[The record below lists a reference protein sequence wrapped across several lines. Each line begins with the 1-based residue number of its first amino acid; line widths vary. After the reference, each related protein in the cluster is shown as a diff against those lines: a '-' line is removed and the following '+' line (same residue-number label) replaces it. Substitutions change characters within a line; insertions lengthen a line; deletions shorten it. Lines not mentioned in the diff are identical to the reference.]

1 MVNQDFPSGPVVK
14 NLLAVPEMQEKW
26 VRSLD
31 WEDPLEK
38 EMAIHSNILAQRIP
52 WTEETGRLWSIGLQN
67 LDTTEATQHVQR
79 QVLGSYRWKEH

>member
-1 MVNQDFPSGPVVK
+1 MLVFMASVISFKFLFNKETMNSRLRTFSRKYSMLMVNQDFPSGPVVK

-38 EMAIHSNILAQRIP
+38 EMAIHSNILA
-52 WTEETGRLWSIGLQN
+52 
-67 LDTTEATQHVQR
+67 
-79 QVLGSYRWKEH
+79 